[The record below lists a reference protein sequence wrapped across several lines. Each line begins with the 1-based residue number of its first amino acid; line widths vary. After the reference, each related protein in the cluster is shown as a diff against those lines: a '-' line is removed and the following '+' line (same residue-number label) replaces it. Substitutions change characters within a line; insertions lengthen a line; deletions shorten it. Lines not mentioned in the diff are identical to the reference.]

1 MNDLMWSKQE
11 KQSFINGPRFNDE
24 RLQLFSISRLRFIAF
39 LACSSLVSCFSMLYH
54 TELCQLWMYLK
65 SIFEIYLTF
74 WSTLMCKNGDRKNN
88 DFQFWKCQAN
98 QHSQFCQIQL
108 RWA

>member
-39 LACSSLVSCFSMLYH
+39 LACSSSLVCCFIPLKKKFSPAFYELYTGWPAFWPKGH
-54 TELCQLWMYLK
+54 TL
-65 SIFEIYLTF
+65 S
-74 WSTLMCKNGDRKNN
+74 
-88 DFQFWKCQAN
+88 
-98 QHSQFCQIQL
+98 
-108 RWA
+108 